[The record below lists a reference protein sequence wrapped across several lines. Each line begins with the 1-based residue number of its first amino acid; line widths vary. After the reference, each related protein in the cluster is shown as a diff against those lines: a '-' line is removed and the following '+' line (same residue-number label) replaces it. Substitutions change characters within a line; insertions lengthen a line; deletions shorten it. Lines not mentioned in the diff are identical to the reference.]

1 MLTLIQ
7 SLVAPQMAAFFRD
20 LAEES
25 GPSGQICIIV
35 SSPLVHNALLCHPVE
50 AQFTSVEV
58 LKSENRD
65 QIIDSE
71 AQIVVL
77 DSVTDLPLC
86 RTVVMAPTDE
96 RLVGSAAKAV
106 LQVLQ
111 HFEAM
116 PLIEAFDGPV
126 LTQLRATLRHR
137 GVAAFVH
144 ETFSFIECFRRGD
157 SPESTWERGH
167 PNAEMLGVGAEGLAA
182 DQGQHVQAL
191 FGFLEWVRRVQDPHC
206 YLKALLSCFSYI
218 QSNKNASQA
227 SRDLNISRTTL
238 HDHLRLAGEYR
249 IDALLEASRGVS
261 FRAPRLRA
269 KT

>member
-1 MLTLIQ
+1 
-7 SLVAPQMAAFFRD
+7 MAAFFSD

-25 GPSGQICIIV
+25 GPSGQICVIV
-35 SSPLVHNALLCHPVE
+35 SSPLVHNALLFHPVE
-50 AQFTSVEV
+50 VHCTRVEV

-182 DQGQHVQAL
+182 DQGQHLQAL
-191 FGFLEWVRRVQDPHC
+191 FGFLEWVRLLGTSTSLEQRYTIICDLQVNT
-206 YLKALLSCFSYI
+206 ALMPCS
-218 QSNKNASQA
+218 KPP
-227 SRDLNISRTTL
+227 
-238 HDHLRLAGEYR
+238 
-249 IDALLEASRGVS
+249 GVS
-261 FRAPRLRA
+261 RFVRQDSAPRPNPHGPLAPLSGSQYEPFRSGI
-269 KT
+269 